1 MKIMGDA
8 NILISAILFPNS
20 IVSGIFKHIIEKN
33 EMVLCQYTIDEIRHV
48 FNKKFPKKIKEMEIF
63 LEKLSYELFEINETE
78 KKKYPNIRDIGDIP
92 VLINAIESNVDIFIT
107 GDQDFD
113 EIRIK
118 KPIIMKPSKYR
129 NEFME

>member
-1 MKIMGDA
+1 MVDA

-33 EMVLCQYTIDEIRHV
+33 EMVLCQYTIDEIKRV
-48 FNKKFPKKIKEMEIF
+48 FNKKFPQQTKEMEIF